1 MEMKFALGDKDFAL
15 GDKVKDKITG
25 YKGTITSV
33 CFSINRPVSYLVEG
47 IDNTGRPIS
56 DWIDEHRLKLDKIE
70 KPIDNNKYNEIPEE
84 KLNDLKY
91 VNVIKAA
98 KKEKDKEEEHDCR
111 SCEMAPLCLSLGIL
125 ANDEKSCRK
134 YIRRI

>member
-1 MEMKFALGDKDFAL
+1 MEMKFSL

-47 IDNTGRPIS
+47 IDTTGRPIS
-56 DWIDEHRLKLDKIE
+56 DWVDEHRLKLDKVE
-70 KPIDNNKYNEIPEE
+70 KPIDNNKYNEISKE

-91 VNVIKAA
+91 VNAIKAA
-98 KKEKDKEEEHDCR
+98 KKEKDKEEEEEEHDCK
-111 SCEMAPLCLSLGIL
+111 SCEFAPICMLLDIL
-125 ANDEKSCRK
+125 AKDKK
-134 YIRRI
+134 

>member
-1 MEMKFALGDKDFAL
+1 MEMKFAL

-47 IDNTGRPIS
+47 IDTTGRPIS
-56 DWIDEHRLKLDKIE
+56 DWIDEHRLKLDKAE
-70 KPIDNNKYNEIPEE
+70 KPIDNNKYNEIPKE

-91 VNVIKAA
+91 VNAIKAA
-98 KKEKDKEEEHDCR
+98 KKEKDKEEEHDCKN
-111 SCEMAPLCLSLGIL
+111 CEMAPLCLIL
-125 ANDEKSCRK
+125 DLLSKDK
-134 YIRRI
+134 K

>member
-1 MEMKFALGDKDFAL
+1 MEMKFSL

-47 IDNTGRPIS
+47 IDTTGRPIS
-56 DWIDEHRLKLDKIE
+56 DWIDEHRLKLDKAE
-70 KPIDNNKYNEIPEE
+70 KSIDNNKYNEIPKE

-91 VNVIKAA
+91 VNAIKAA
-98 KKEKDKEEEHDCR
+98 KKEKDKEEEHDCKN
-111 SCEMAPLCLSLGIL
+111 CEMAPLCLIL
-125 ANDEKSCRK
+125 DLLSKDK
-134 YIRRI
+134 K

>member
-1 MEMKFALGDKDFAL
+1 MEMKFAL

-47 IDNTGRPIS
+47 IDTTGRPIS
-56 DWIDEHRLKLDKIE
+56 DWIDEHRLKLDKAE
-70 KPIDNNKYNEIPEE
+70 KPIDNNKYNEIPKE

-91 VNVIKAA
+91 VNAIKAA
-98 KKEKDKEEEHDCR
+98 KKEKDKEEEHDCK
-111 SCEMAPLCLSLGIL
+111 SCEFAPICMLLDIL
-125 ANDEKSCRK
+125 AAKDKK
-134 YIRRI
+134 